1 MAREGRDN
9 PNPRTAIVRIFAAV
23 AVALTLMLAIVPA
36 ATAQQAC
43 NTHDKIARL
52 LQGRFAEAPVA
63 AGLESSGR
71 LLQVFAS
78 SDGATWT
85 MVATAPDGTSCVLA
99 VGEAWQEAVRPQPG
113 PGA

>member
-1 MAREGRDN
+1 MARERRDYL
-9 PNPRTAIVRIFAAV
+9 NPRTAIIRIFGAV
-23 AVALTLMLAIVPA
+23 AVALTLMLVIVPA
-36 ATAQQAC
+36 ATAQQSC
-43 NTHDKIARL
+43 NTHDKLAQVL
-52 LQGRFAEAPVA
+52 NGRFAEIPVA

-99 VGEAWQEAVRPQPG
+99 VGEAWQEAIKPQPG